1 MKKIIFDIQGND
13 NGIDASLSA
22 SKDFIKNNNNNYK
35 IILVG
40 DEKEILEKEPS
51 FLNNNQIEIINVLEV
66 VNKDLSPLENLR
78 IDNSMNIALKLL
90 KDGEGDGVIS
100 SGDSGSFLVS
110 SMFILKKINN
120 IERAAFMPI
129 IPTILENKKF
139 ILLDVGAN
147 ISVKENHLVQWA
159 KMGNIFSKEILN
171 ISDPKVYL
179 LNIGTEDNK
188 GLEPQ
193 IKANKILKEDK
204 TINYQGFIEP
214 RSLLEGEADVVI
226 SDGYAGNITLKTLE
240 GTILSFL
247 KLMKKNLTKNI
258 FRKIST
264 LTLKGAFKEIK
275 EHLDYRNVGSA
286 WVLGVD
292 GIVLKTHGSSDK
304 KAYLGALNQMKNFI
318 EKDALVK
325 IKKEFLD
332 DK

>member
-13 NGIDASLSA
+13 NGIDAGLLATKS
-22 SKDFIKNNNNNYK
+22 FIEINKNYK

-40 DEKEILEKEPS
+40 NEKEILEKEPS
-51 FLNNNQIEIINVLEV
+51 FLNNNQIEIVNVLEV

-78 IDNSMNIALKLL
+78 IDNSMNMALKLL
-90 KDGEGDGVIS
+90 KDKEGDGVIS

-159 KMGNIFSKEILN
+159 KIGNIFSKEILN

-193 IKANKILKEDK
+193 IKANKILKED
-204 TINYQGFIEP
+204 TSINYQGFIEP
-214 RSLLEGEADVVI
+214 RSLLEGEADVVV

-304 KAYLGALNQMKNFI
+304 KAYLGALNQIKDFI

-325 IKKEFLD
+325 IKKEFLN

>member
-13 NGIDASLSA
+13 NGIDASLLA
-22 SKDFIKNNNNNYK
+22 SKSFIEINKNYK

-40 DEKEILEKEPS
+40 NEKEILEKEPS
-51 FLNNNQIEIINVLEV
+51 FLNNNQIEIVNVLEI

-90 KDGEGDGVIS
+90 KDKEGDGVIS

-110 SMFILKKINN
+110 SMYILKKINN

-159 KMGNIFSKEILN
+159 KIGNIFSKEILN

-193 IKANKILKEDK
+193 IKANKILKEDT

-214 RSLLEGEADVVI
+214 RTLLEGEADVVV

-264 LTLKGAFKEIK
+264 LTLKSAFKEIK

-304 KAYLGALNQMKNFI
+304 KAYLGALNQIKDFI
-318 EKDALVK
+318 EKDALEK
-325 IKKEFLD
+325 IKKEFLN

>member
-13 NGIDASLSA
+13 NGIDASLLA
-22 SKDFIKNNNNNYK
+22 SKNFIEINKNYK

-40 DEKEILEKEPS
+40 NEKEILEKEPS
-51 FLNNNQIEIINVLEV
+51 FLNNNQIEIVNVLEV

-90 KDGEGDGVIS
+90 KDKEGDGVIS

-110 SMFILKKINN
+110 SMYILKKINN

-159 KMGNIFSKEILN
+159 KIGNIFSKEILN
-171 ISDPKVYL
+171 INEPKVYL

-193 IKANKILKEDK
+193 IKANKILKED
-204 TINYQGFIEP
+204 TSINYQGFIEP
-214 RSLLEGEADVVI
+214 RTLLEGEADVVV

-264 LTLKGAFKEIK
+264 LTLKSAFKEIK

-304 KAYLGALNQMKNFI
+304 KAYLGALNQIKDFI
-318 EKDALVK
+318 EKDALEK
-325 IKKEFLD
+325 IKKEFLN